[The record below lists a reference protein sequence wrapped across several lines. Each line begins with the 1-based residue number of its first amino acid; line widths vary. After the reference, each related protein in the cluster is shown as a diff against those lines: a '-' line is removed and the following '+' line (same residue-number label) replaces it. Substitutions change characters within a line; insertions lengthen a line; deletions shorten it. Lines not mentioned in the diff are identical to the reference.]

1 LSFTRSWDLVKR
13 GRSMKK
19 PVAAAVVYLDGRVL
33 ITRRAPGQSLEG
45 LWEFPGGKV
54 EPGETLQECIVRELD
69 EELGVTS
76 VAGEILMTVTYTYP
90 GGTIELIAVLVE
102 LQSTQFTL
110 QVHDL
115 YEWVRPD
122 DLLLYDLAPADIPI
136 AEEIIREYG

>member
-1 LSFTRSWDLVKR
+1 
-13 GRSMKK
+13 
-19 PVAAAVVYLDGRVL
+19 
-33 ITRRAPGQSLEG
+33 
-45 LWEFPGGKV
+45 
-54 EPGETLQECIVRELD
+54 
-69 EELGVTS
+69 
-76 VAGEILMTVTYTYP
+76 MTVTYTYP

>member
-1 LSFTRSWDLVKR
+1 
-13 GRSMKK
+13 MKK
-19 PVAAAVVYLDGRVL
+19 PVAAAVVYLDGRIL
-33 ITRRAPGQSLEG
+33 ITRRAPGQNLEG

-54 EPGETLQECIVRELD
+54 EPGETLHECIVRELV

-76 VAGEILMTVTYTYP
+76 VAGEILITVIYTYP

-115 YEWVRPD
+115 YKWVRPD

-136 AEEIIREYG
+136 AEEIIRKYG